1 MIRTREIDPL
11 MGELFLAGEVVPPGA
26 YREINGGRMVELKT
40 IDRLPATLDGHVAC
54 YSRLMRPDSAVTSH
68 EQRGDQLR

>member
-1 MIRTREIDPL
+1 MTRAREIDPL

-40 IDRLPATLDGHVAC
+40 VDVLPATLDGHVAC
-54 YSRLMRPDSAVTSH
+54 YSRLILPELAPAMH
-68 EQRGDQLR
+68 EQRADQMR